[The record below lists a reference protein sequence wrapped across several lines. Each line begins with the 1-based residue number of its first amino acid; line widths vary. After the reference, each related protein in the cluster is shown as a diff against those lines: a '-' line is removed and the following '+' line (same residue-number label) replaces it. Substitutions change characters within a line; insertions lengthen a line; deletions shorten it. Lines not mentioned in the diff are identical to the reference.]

1 MDSLN
6 LLKQEINQ
14 TLESEHDF
22 AKWKLLVAAALGA
35 TALGLD
41 KGGTPHYSLLLVIPF
56 VCAYI
61 DVHLY
66 QYQARIL
73 VLAQFIRDYHPPL
86 ALPDT
91 VLQDYESWV
100 AGFRTKRI
108 FDLGQH
114 ANFGA
119 SIGLSV
125 VAGLPLVASWWSGEN
140 THVNKWVAVAIW
152 GTGVV
157 LIFILRGLHQRR
169 LKVVAPEQAE

>member
-14 TLESEHDF
+14 TLEAEHDF

-41 KGGTPHYSLLLVIPF
+41 KGGTPHYSLLLFIPF

-61 DVHLY
+61 DIHLY

-91 VLQDYESWV
+91 VLQDYESRV
-100 AGFRTKRI
+100 AGLRTKHI
-108 FDLGQH
+108 FDLGQY
-114 ANFGA
+114 ANFAA
-119 SIGLSV
+119 SIGLSI
-125 VAGLPLVASWWSGEN
+125 VAGLPLAASWWSGESTN
-140 THVNKWVAVAIW
+140 VNKWVALAIW
-152 GTGVV
+152 GVGIV
-157 LIFILRGLHQRR
+157 LIFILRVHHRSR
-169 LKVVAPEQAE
+169 LKVLAPEQV